1 MKKEEQKIDV
11 SIFNWGPCVLRMK
24 IVDDLKKLLL
34 TEGEKNTKDFTTR
47 LAGIIEKETGYDE
60 EAKAKVVPY
69 LSNYLGVYDQMY
81 EKFIN
86 KKYEKRPHY
95 VMSALWINYQKAG
108 EFNPP
113 HDHDGKLSFVIYL
126 QIPEELKKEQT
137 DYKGKSCGP
146 GGIQFVYG
154 DGPRDCVTYQSFF
167 PEEGEMFIFPAWL
180 KHWVAPFKSD
190 CTRISVSGNF
200 HDSAPLNNIVEF
212 APKHLEKK
220 KK

>member
-34 TEGEKNTKDFTTR
+34 TEGKKNTKDFTTR

-126 QIPEELKKEQT
+126 QIPDELKKEQDKHIGT
-137 DYKGKSCGP
+137 ASKPGSLTFLVGQGAENFINYKS
-146 GGIQFVYG
+146 FVPQVG
-154 DGPRDCVTYQSFF
+154 DF
-167 PEEGEMFIFPAWL
+167 FIFPKDL
-180 KHWVAPFKSD
+180 YHFVEPFKSKGE
-190 CTRISVSGNF
+190 RISLAFNLKETG
-200 HDSAPLNNIVEF
+200 
-212 APKHLEKK
+212 
-220 KK
+220 